1 MGATYDLAV
10 GFISN
15 SLVKVICLYG
25 KSPYYTK
32 RYYGGISMRKEGLI
46 NKFLFSH

>member
-1 MGATYDLAV
+1 MGATYALAV

-25 KSPYYTK
+25 KCLIIRSAIMVEYLCEK
-32 RYYGGISMRKEGLI
+32 RD
-46 NKFLFSH
+46 

>member
-15 SLVKVICLYG
+15 SLVKVIVYMVNALLYEALLWWNI
-25 KSPYYTK
+25 YA
-32 RYYGGISMRKEGLI
+32 KEGL
-46 NKFLFSH
+46 NK

>member
-25 KSPYYTK
+25 KSPHYTK
-32 RYYGGISMRKEGLI
+32 RYYGGIFNAKRGI
-46 NKFLFSH
+46 NK